1 MWKRWREWYEAKKP
15 VVQRVW
21 FEAWRPLI
29 PAVIWAVAV
38 VWWYQGKSLLD
49 SFSAGFTAFFFIFF
63 LQGQVL
69 RVHKNVEDKK
79 NAERWDNSFAS
90 IQQALEAL
98 QQQPSSLSPIV
109 SSRHSSE
116 DETATPWTTSDTMED
131 IGTARAV
138 REDLFRSRAYF
149 NQARSALEQKLYYPA
164 ILSAAVGFEHALRQT
179 AKIIGLDRR
188 SNLGLVIVELA
199 KRSKNKN
206 IEGELR
212 VLLRLRNGLVHGETH
227 VSLSDYSEAEKVIRA
242 FENGTEF
249 LEWLLV
255 KSSGPEQL

>member
-1 MWKRWREWYEAKKP
+1 MWKRWRAWYEAKKP

-79 NAERWDNSFAS
+79 NADRWDDSFAS
-90 IQQALEAL
+90 IQQALVAL
-98 QQQPSSLSPIV
+98 RQQPSSLSPIV
-109 SSRHSSE
+109 SSSHRSVE
-116 DETATPWTTSDTMED
+116 IPTPPIAFDVRDD
-131 IGTARAV
+131 IGSARAV

-149 NQARSALEQKLYYPA
+149 RQARTALDHKLYYPA
-164 ILSAAVGFEHALRQT
+164 ILAAAVGFEHALRQT

-188 SNLGLVIVELA
+188 SNLGLVIAELA

-227 VSLSDYSEAEKVIRA
+227 VSLSDYSEAENVIRA
-242 FENGTEF
+242 FEHGIDY
-249 LEWLLV
+249 LEALLV
-255 KSSGPEQL
+255 SLSGPERF